1 MKRIILMIMASVML
15 VSCGTS
21 GKVSTKTYVM
31 PGAKLASTPTPN
43 AIRAWGMGISDD
55 PMTAQD
61 KAQDAARRQ
70 LAKTLES
77 IVTTTADQY
86 CVMLTEGEIAR
97 SKQFLNQKTTVFA
110 NQKLR
115 LAREIFN
122 KWGRPDA
129 NGMHTCYIVLELA
142 AQDYVNGVTNTID
155 RTQGEANVNI
165 DTKVFEELLFKTIN
179 SGK

>member
-1 MKRIILMIMASVML
+1 MKRVFLMIMAAIML

-21 GKVSTKTYVM
+21 GRSSIKTYVM
-31 PGAKLASTPTPN
+31 PGADLASTPTPN
-43 AIRAWGMGISDD
+43 AIRGWGMGISDD

-61 KAQDAARRQ
+61 KAQDAARKQ

-97 SKQFLNQKTTVFA
+97 SKQFFSQKSKFFA
-110 NQKLR
+110 NQKLG
-115 LAREIFN
+115 LARIIFTE
-122 KWGRPDA
+122 WGRPDA
-129 NGMHTCYIVLELA
+129 KGMHTCYIVVELA
-142 AQDYVNGVTNTID
+142 AKDYVNGVTNTID

-165 DTKVFEELLFKTIN
+165 DTKVFEEFLFKAIN

>member
-31 PGAKLASTPTPN
+31 PGAKLASTPTPD
-43 AIRAWGMGISDD
+43 AIRAWGMGTSDN

-61 KAQDAARRQ
+61 EALAAARRQ

-77 IVTTTADQY
+77 IVLTTSDKY
-86 CVMLTEGEIAR
+86 CVMVTEGEIAR
-97 SKQFLNQKTTVFA
+97 SKQFFTQKSQALSNQ
-110 NQKLR
+110 QLR
-115 LAREIFN
+115 LARIIFN
-122 KWGRPDA
+122 EWGRPDA
-129 NGMHTCYIVLELA
+129 NGMHTCYVVLELA
-142 AQDYVNGVTNTID
+142 AKDYVNGVTNTID
-155 RTQGEANVNI
+155 RTQDEANVNI
-165 DTKVFEELLFKTIN
+165 DTKVFEDLLFKTIN